1 MIFSIKPANG
11 APVSNSR
18 AGRRRIRFSIVCV
31 ERYRSLPICWY
42 RRATTWKSA
51 RPVRTPFSTVFMHD
65 RIGTPVNWALSAVGR
80 ACLAHCPDKEPAS
93 WVATREN
100 GVGSQSVGLEA
111 VGVIA
116 QFPIGRLCLKAQ
128 GFITGKWRNAVA
140 TMRACLFGESF
151 GYVFVSKPTI
161 RTAAWRAISGRSRRI
176 RCRASR

>member
-1 MIFSIKPANG
+1 
-11 APVSNSR
+11 
-18 AGRRRIRFSIVCV
+18 
-31 ERYRSLPICWY
+31 
-42 RRATTWKSA
+42 
-51 RPVRTPFSTVFMHD
+51 VRTPFSTVFMHD

-151 GYVFVSKPTI
+151 GRVFVSRLSGQQRGERSAI
-161 RTAAWRAISGRSRRI
+161 DLAEYDVERADDRRDI
-176 RCRASR
+176 GKHVPSAQEVHRLQMGE